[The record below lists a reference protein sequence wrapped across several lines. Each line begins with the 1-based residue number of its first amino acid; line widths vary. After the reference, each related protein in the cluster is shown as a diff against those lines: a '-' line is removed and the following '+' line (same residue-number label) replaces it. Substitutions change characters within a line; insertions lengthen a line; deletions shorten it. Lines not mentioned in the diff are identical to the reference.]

1 MGMFDHFP
9 YTNFHE
15 LNLDWILQTLK
26 EIETTMDQFVAI
38 NSLKY
43 ADPIQWTIIRQYAK
57 NTIVIDP
64 LTGTAYIS
72 VHPVPSGVLLTNTYY
87 WSIVFD
93 LGGFIRKSA
102 KNLTSN
108 YEEETTL
115 TATFPTAVNDWLV
128 WGEVLY
134 KVISPITAGDQYVIG
149 SNISHFTIEDIIG
162 HLNDLQTTAKNN
174 LVAAINEVID
184 TFNEK
189 IGSLEELNTTD
200 QSSIVNAI
208 NEVIQTFNDMIG
220 SLEDMDTSDKSS
232 IVNAI
237 NEVIQTFNDMIGSF
251 EDLDTSDKSSVV
263 NAINSLIDDLGASI
277 TTLKAFVG
285 TDPDGWVAAHRGQQL
300 TNDTLIG
307 SSPNGKTGVAGFTRT
322 KDNPNS
328 FDYGTIAVTG
338 IAQSDKE
345 EADTC
350 VSWAGYFENRR
361 IGDSSTAYGIEVDT
375 GRFDTTQEILNP
387 YSRSSDQN
395 MCVSLNISSGCGDND
410 STGADTAIWI
420 HKNPV
425 PFKQGIVFS
434 EGAVA
439 SGRPAMLL
447 PWGKM
452 IAWQAGANDTSM
464 MQFITGAQ
472 INLREINTPY
482 YPKINFNNSD
492 GLTQDVPEHST
503 LGAIEFSNNGTKKV
517 EIRGTE
523 DNNGTLTVLLP
534 NSKYALLNQYWLSL
548 PGMWVN
554 CSKLEATT
562 AEVSGSVL
570 AGTVVGD
577 NAYID
582 KSYKAGLYDHSVPT
596 STVRAIATALKNALK
611 PVWVNNKCSMS
622 VKREDIITIFS
633 NNNWDATATNLL
645 TGENQEYVDQ
655 AELALW
661 IAYAP

>member
-15 LNLDWILQTLK
+15 LNLDWILQALK
-26 EIETTMDQFVAI
+26 EIETTMDQFVTI

-72 VHPVPSGVLLTNTYY
+72 VQPVPSGVLLTNTDY
-87 WSIVFD
+87 WTIVFD

-102 KNLTSN
+102 KNLTAH

-115 TATFPTAVNDWLV
+115 TATFPSVVNDWLV

-134 KVISPITAGDQYVIG
+134 IVISNITAGDQYVIG
-149 SNISHFTIEDIIG
+149 SNIRHFTIEDIIG
-162 HLNDLQTTAKNN
+162 HLNDLQTTSKDN

-189 IGSLEELNTTD
+189 IGSLEELDTSD

-220 SLEDMDTSDKSS
+220 SLED
-232 IVNAI
+232 
-237 NEVIQTFNDMIGSF
+237 
-251 EDLDTSDKSSVV
+251 LDTSDQSSIV
-263 NAINSLIDDLGASI
+263 NAINSLIDDLSTSI

-361 IGDSSTAYGIEVDT
+361 IGDSSTAYGVEIDT

-387 YSRSSDQN
+387 YSASSNQN
-395 MCVSLNISSGCGDND
+395 MCVTLNLSSGCGDAN

-425 PFKQGIVFS
+425 PFKQGIVIS

-439 SGRPAMLL
+439 SGRPAIML

-452 IAWQAGANDTSM
+452 IAWQAGANDNSM

-472 INLREINTPY
+472 INLREITTPY

-523 DNNGTLTVLLP
+523 DNEGTITFLLP

-554 CSKLEATT
+554 CSKLQATS
-562 AEVSGSVL
+562 AEVSGPIT
-570 AGTVVGD
+570 GTTITGD
-577 NAYID
+577 SAYID

-622 VKREDIITIFS
+622 VKREDIITIFT

-645 TGENQEYVDQ
+645 TGANQEYVDQ

-661 IAYAP
+661 ISYAP

>member
-15 LNLDWILQTLK
+15 LNLDWILQALK

-72 VHPVPSGVLLTNTYY
+72 VKPVPSGVLLTNTDY
-87 WSIVFD
+87 WTIVFD
-93 LGGFIRKSA
+93 LGGFIRRSA
-102 KNLTSN
+102 KNLTAH

-115 TATFPTAVNDWLV
+115 TATFPSAVNDWLV

-134 KVISPITAGDQYVIG
+134 IVISNITAGDQYVVG
-149 SNISHFTIEDIIG
+149 SNIRHFTMEDIIG
-162 HLNDLQTTAKNN
+162 HLEDLQTTSKDN

-184 TFNEK
+184 TFNDI
-189 IGSLEELNTTD
+189 IGSLDDLN
-200 QSSIVNAI
+200 
-208 NEVIQTFNDMIG
+208 
-220 SLEDMDTSDKSS
+220 
-232 IVNAI
+232 
-237 NEVIQTFNDMIGSF
+237 
-251 EDLDTSDKSSVV
+251 TSDKSSVV
-263 NAINSLIDDLGASI
+263 NAINSLIDDLSNSI

-285 TDPDGWVAAHRGQQL
+285 SDPEGWVAAHRGQQL

-345 EADTC
+345 ESDTC

-361 IGDSSTAYGIEVDT
+361 IGDSSAAYGIEVDT
-375 GRFDTTQEILNP
+375 GRFDTTQEIFNP
-387 YSRSSDQN
+387 YSNSSDQN
-395 MCVSLNISSGCGDND
+395 MCVSLNISSGCGDTD
-410 STGADTAIWI
+410 SAGADTAIWI

-425 PFKQGIVFS
+425 PFKQGIVIS
-434 EGAVA
+434 EDAVA
-439 SGRPAMLL
+439 SGRPAIML

-452 IAWQAGANDTSM
+452 IAWQAGSNDNAM
-464 MQFITGAQ
+464 QQFITGAQ
-472 INLREINTPY
+472 INLREITTPY

-523 DNNGTLTVLLP
+523 DNDGTLTCLLP

-548 PGMWVN
+548 PDMWIN
-554 CSKLEATT
+554 CSKLQTTT
-562 AEVSGSVL
+562 AEVSGSVS
-570 AGTVVGD
+570 AGAVVGD

-596 STVRAIATALKNALK
+596 STVQAIATALKNALK
-611 PVWVNNKCSMS
+611 PVWVNNKCSMT